1 MAGSRMTAAVLDVGC
16 FSAHLVVVE
25 RKLTRLVLSHK
36 VRLQLD
42 RAIDGAGRTG
52 VNLRFL
58 SGRREARLLYLAARH
73 WLRPAGPLTV
83 LDVGGGTVEIAFGA
97 EERPDFA
104 CSLPIGARIL
114 TRAGLT
120 DGRHL
125 EAMRAQV
132 TERIGDALPAGI
144 RDGLARAPGVGC
156 SKVYQQ
162 LATLTGA
169 RRLDAADLSAWI
181 DHLAAMRPQDRAALP
196 GISRHRAR
204 QALAGAVVAEALM
217 MTIIRTWAG
226 WESHPVGPE
235 ELAEERRR
243 MATPPNQ
250 LDHYVVRFTTTPF
263 GRMRSSVLGGTAVVT
278 VKRRQPAD
286 RAGTR
291 FDARRLFSPGAQQ
304 RSIGVPWSPSVEVR
318 RVAAAHDAS
327 NAHADRS
334 SR

>member
-25 RKLTRLVLSHK
+25 GRLTRPVLSHK

-42 RAIDGAGRTG
+42 RAIDGTGRISADGVDRIVDAVAQIRRRMRTVPIGTFLPFATSSVRDAANSADVITAVARHTG
-52 VNLRFL
+52 VNLRLL
-58 SGRREARLLYLAARH
+58 SGRREARLAYLAARH

-104 CSLPIGARIL
+104 CSLPIGARTL

-125 EAMRAQV
+125 KAMRAQV
-132 TERIGDALPAGI
+132 TERIGDALPTEV

-156 SKVYQQ
+156 SKVYRQ

-181 DHLAAMRPQDRAALP
+181 DCLAAMRPRDRATLP

-217 MTIIRTWAG
+217 
-226 WESHPVGPE
+226 
-235 ELAEERRR
+235 
-243 MATPPNQ
+243 
-250 LDHYVVRFTTTPF
+250 TTT
-263 GRMRSSVLGGTAVVT
+263 GHHKL
-278 VKRRQPAD
+278 D
-286 RAGTR
+286 
-291 FDARRLFSPGAQQ
+291 
-304 RSIGVPWSPSVEVR
+304 ICPWSTKEGVLLNLLDKQTS
-318 RVAAAHDAS
+318 
-327 NAHADRS
+327 
-334 SR
+334 

>member
-1 MAGSRMTAAVLDVGC
+1 M
-16 FSAHLVVVE
+16 
-25 RKLTRLVLSHK
+25 
-36 VRLQLD
+36 
-42 RAIDGAGRTG
+42 
-52 VNLRFL
+52 
-58 SGRREARLLYLAARH
+58 
-73 WLRPAGPLTV
+73 PA
-83 LDVGGGTVEIAFGA
+83 
-97 EERPDFA
+97 ERPDFA

-125 EAMRAQV
+125 EATRAQV
-132 TERIGDALPAGI
+132 TERIGD
-144 RDGLARAPGVGC
+144 
-156 SKVYQQ
+156 
-162 LATLTGA
+162 
-169 RRLDAADLSAWI
+169 
-181 DHLAAMRPQDRAALP
+181 ALP

-217 MTIIRTWAG
+217 VTIIRTWAG

-286 RAGTR
+286 RAGT
-291 FDARRLFSPGAQQ
+291 ALRRAATFSPGAQQ

-318 RVAAAHDAS
+318 RVAAAHDGG